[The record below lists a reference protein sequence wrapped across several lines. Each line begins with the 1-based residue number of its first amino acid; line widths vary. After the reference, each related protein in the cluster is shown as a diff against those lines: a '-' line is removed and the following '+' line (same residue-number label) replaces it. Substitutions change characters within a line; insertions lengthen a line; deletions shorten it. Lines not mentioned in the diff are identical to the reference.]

1 MALTPEGKIV
11 AYAKKRLK
19 EEGCLVRK
27 MAYEGRRGAPDMLV
41 LVPYPEIWHGDALMV
56 SSRCKVLFIEFK
68 KDETTEPEP
77 HQLAEHRRMRA
88 AGGDVRVIGSTD
100 QVDALLEELFP
111 S

>member
-1 MALTPEGKIV
+1 MAKTPEGEIV

-19 EEGCLVRK
+19 EKGCLVRK

-41 LVPYPEIWHGDALMV
+41 LVPRVPIYTGGFEYFKTARVI
-56 SSRCKVLFIEFK
+56 FIEFK
-68 KDETTEPEP
+68 KNETTEPEP

-88 AGGDVRVIGSTD
+88 AGADVRVIGTRQ

-111 S
+111 CE